1 MLWPQVLRQLA
12 FGTAAGSECSALLK
26 AMPDIDVLLSQIA
39 RAKGAAAMIDTAIHK
54 RFELMVAELQRGL
67 AAIEQH
73 PVSQRDSDKNWGERL
88 RGLADRAR
96 LDRVASV
103 GRLRD
108 VHSGRGGLIRGWP
121 FLRGWPFF
129 QMRRSVR
136 GLFFMRDLAQV
147 LDHDAPLPHPAGDQ
161 AQ

>member
-1 MLWPQVLRQLA
+1 
-12 FGTAAGSECSALLK
+12 
-26 AMPDIDVLLSQIA
+26 MPDVDVLLSRIA
-39 RAKGAAAMIDTAIHK
+39 RAKGAAAMIDTAIRK

-73 PVSQRDSDKNWGERL
+73 PVSQRDSNKNRGGRL

-108 VHSGRGGLIRGWP
+108 VHSGRGGLTRLTIFSNATKRAGA
-121 FLRGWPFF
+121 
-129 QMRRSVR
+129 
-136 GLFFMRDLAQV
+136 FFMRDLAQV
-147 LDHDAPLPHPAGDQ
+147 LDHDASLPHPAGDQ